1 MQGEKNC
8 HEDSLAVEQAAQEA
22 VQAGN
27 PGGFS
32 LVWSKGDPALS
43 LSGSCLARIMLC
55 SHAELNW
62 IAMVGY

>member
-32 LVWSKGDPALS
+32 LVWSKDDPALS
-43 LSGSCLARIMLC
+43 LSGSCLA
-55 SHAELNW
+55 
-62 IAMVGY
+62 